1 MSNLLSET
9 LQKGLSTELQSI
21 SFFVEK
27 GFLVSIPYGNA
38 GRYDLLVDNGK
49 RIYRIQCKTAHKN
62 ENGSYTVNVSNSRMC
77 STGNVL
83 KHYTKDQVDYIMTFI
98 EQQAV
103 FIPVESIENSK
114 CKIFR
119 TELPKYG
126 AKSNCNLIQNFTYEK
141 IFDN

>member
-21 SFFVEK
+21 LFFVEK

-38 GRYDLLVDNGK
+38 GRYDLLVDNGQQ
-49 RIYRIQCKTAHKN
+49 IYRIQCKTAHKN

-77 STGNVL
+77 SVGNVL
-83 KHYTKDQVDYIMTFI
+83 KHYTKDQIDYIMTFI